1 MAYRSQRE
9 KKKKRKDERD
19 QKETGGSPS
28 KSA

>member
-1 MAYRSQRE
+1 MEYRSQR
-9 KKKKRKDERD
+9 KKEKKRKDERD